1 MYILIINIYTNMKN
15 QQRFLSR
22 LEYWVESNKAAW
34 PEILSQKSW
43 LRNIRKA
50 QGVKGLDLAKR
61 LGVSP
66 ARVSVMER
74 DEQQGAVTLKMMQKA
89 AQALECEFVYLLVPK
104 KSLPESVG
112 LLSQKPKI
120 RVQQQ
125 KHED

>member
-1 MYILIINIYTNMKN
+1 MAMSD

-22 LEYWVESNKAAW
+22 LEHWVEANKAAW
-34 PEILSQKSW
+34 PEILSRKNW
-43 LRNIRKA
+43 LRSLRRA
-50 QGVKGLDLAKR
+50 QGLKGLDLAKR

-74 DEQQGAVTLKMMQKA
+74 DEQQGAVTLKMMQRA

-104 KSLPESVG
+104 KSLPESVD

-120 RVQQQ
+120 RVR
-125 KHED
+125 ER